1 MPVHNRRKQYRVTA
15 RFDELVQIELLGPKV
30 HARNVQLQ
38 DLSAGG
44 AGIVLPA
51 TTTGLLRLRD
61 RIELRLLSPKLSD
74 GPVTMYA
81 RICHLDER
89 MKRPRVGLAFESWR
103 EHRAL
108 LDSDLRELFN
118 EREAYRVEPGRDP
131 IITEVSTLNRRVRL
145 MGKMKD
151 LSVLGFGLELPMEAC
166 DRLKSGTTVVLRFT
180 FPGGGR
186 VIQAPSQIRFLR
198 ADTINRRALTGLR
211 MHDGHGHHTVSH
223 ADRREITQF
232 VMSRQRELLRMG
244 VRPDQP
250 AMRSARPD
258 LRI

>member
-1 MPVHNRRKQYRVTA
+1 MSNRRRQYRVTA
-15 RFDELVQIELLGPKV
+15 RFDELVEIELLGPKV

-51 TTTGLLRLRD
+51 TTTGMFRLRD
-61 RIELRLLSPKLSD
+61 RIELRLRSPKLSD
-74 GPVTMYA
+74 GPVTMFA

-89 MKRPRVGLAFESWR
+89 MRRPQVGLAFESWR

-118 EREAYRVEPGRDP
+118 EREAFRVEPGGDA
-131 IITEVSTLNRRVRL
+131 IITELSTLNRRVRL
-145 MGKMKD
+145 MGRVKD
-151 LSVLGFGLELPMEAC
+151 ISVLGFGLELPMEAC
-166 DRLKSGTTVVLRFT
+166 ERLKSGTTVMLRFT
-180 FPGGGR
+180 FPGGRR
-186 VIQAPSQIRFLR
+186 VIQAPSQLRFLR
-198 ADTINRRALTGLR
+198 ADTISRRACAGLR
-211 MHDGHGHHTVSH
+211 MHDGPGQHTVSH
-223 ADRREITQF
+223 ADRRDIVQF

-244 VRPDQP
+244 VRPDEP
-250 AMRSARPD
+250 AMSSARPD